1 MKYSAPLG
9 MLPIQREITQI
20 KHAVCYLIAEL
31 FLNNLFWRQ
40 HCQSS
45 FAMTISGLN
54 SINYKWLV
62 CEINTRSY
70 CIVSL
75 AMRCSLLY
83 CLSTFLSF
91 YMHKFPKAGNLNEWM
106 NEYKNFLNLTKQGLK
121 CESNHGNN
129 SISAKLKITIWQ

>member
-1 MKYSAPLG
+1 

-45 FAMTISGLN
+45 FAMTISM
-54 SINYKWLV
+54 LV
-62 CEINTRSY
+62 SEINTRSY

-91 YMHKFPKAGNLNEWM
+91 YMHKFPKAGNLNE
-106 NEYKNFLNLTKQGLK
+106 
-121 CESNHGNN
+121 
-129 SISAKLKITIWQ
+129 